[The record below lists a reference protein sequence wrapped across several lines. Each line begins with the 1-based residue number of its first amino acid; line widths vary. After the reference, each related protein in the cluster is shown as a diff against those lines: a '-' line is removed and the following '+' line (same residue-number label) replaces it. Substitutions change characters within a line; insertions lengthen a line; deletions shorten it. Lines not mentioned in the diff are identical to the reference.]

1 MNPPAAHPMIT
12 GILLGLAVALAI
24 LCSIGTAVMRD
35 PLQRLHYSAPVVSL
49 SVLLIAIAVWL
60 EEHDPQARV
69 KVILIGG
76 VMFVMNAVLT
86 HATAKAIRIKRAGH
100 WDVREGEGI
109 RVVGSGPPPE
119 GSGR

>member
-1 MNPPAAHPMIT
+1 MNPPAAHPIIT
-12 GILLGLAVALAI
+12 GTLLGLAVALAV
-24 LCSIGTAVMRD
+24 LCCIGTAVMRD

-49 SVLLIAIAVWL
+49 SFLLVAIAVWL

-86 HATAKAIRIKRAGH
+86 HATAKAIRMKRTGH
-100 WDVREGEGI
+100 WEVREVDRI
-109 RVVGSGPPPE
+109 HVVVPGKPPE
-119 GSGR
+119 GSG